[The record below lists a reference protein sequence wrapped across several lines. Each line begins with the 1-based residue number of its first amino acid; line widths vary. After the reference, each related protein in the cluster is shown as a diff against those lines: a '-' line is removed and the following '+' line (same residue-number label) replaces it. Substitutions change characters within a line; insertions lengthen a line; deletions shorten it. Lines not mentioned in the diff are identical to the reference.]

1 MISSCVL
8 SHLSRVQLLTLWT
21 EACQAPLSMGFS
33 TQEYC
38 SGLPFPSPG
47 DLPNLGIESTSLMS
61 PALAGRFFTTSAT
74 WETQCHYIRLQY
86 KLSKR
91 WRFWKMCSRGENY
104 SDHWFHFCSFY
115 PEKGGDLLTV
125 YNDTPLDICMSTP
138 FTNYKKRVVI

>member
-8 SHLSRVQLLTLWT
+8 SHLPVVSDSATLWT
-21 EACQAPLSMGFS
+21 EAHQAPLSMGFS
-33 TQEYC
+33 RQEYC

-47 DLPNLGIESTSLMS
+47 DLPNPGIESTSHVSCTGRRVLYHKCHLGNPMSLYS
-61 PALAGRFFTTSAT
+61 PAVQILEKVEILENVLR
-74 WETQCHYIRLQY
+74 RR
-86 KLSKR
+86 KL
-91 WRFWKMCSRGENY
+91 FWSLV
-104 SDHWFHFCSFY
+104 SFH